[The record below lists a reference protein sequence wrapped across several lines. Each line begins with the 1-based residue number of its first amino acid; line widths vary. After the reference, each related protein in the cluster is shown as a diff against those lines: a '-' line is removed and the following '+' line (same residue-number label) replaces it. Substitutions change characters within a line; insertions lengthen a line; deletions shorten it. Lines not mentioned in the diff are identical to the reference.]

1 MLFDAATKPRPL
13 KDPMMTSKVIRKQFD
28 LTLVTLLIELRVSRF
43 SLAKKLTERDRTQ
56 TLELK
61 LISERLE
68 KKFHHELG
76 SLILSSNHHWL
87 LRRGV

>member
-43 SLAKKLTERDRTQ
+43 SLAKKLTERDRAR
-56 TLELK
+56 TLELE
-61 LISERLE
+61 LILERLE
-68 KKFHHELG
+68 KKI
-76 SLILSSNHHWL
+76 SP
-87 LRRGV
+87 